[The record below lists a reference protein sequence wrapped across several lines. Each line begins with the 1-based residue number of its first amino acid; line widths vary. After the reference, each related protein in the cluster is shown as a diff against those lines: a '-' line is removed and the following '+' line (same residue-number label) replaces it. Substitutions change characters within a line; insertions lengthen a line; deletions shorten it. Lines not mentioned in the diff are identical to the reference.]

1 MCPENKSDLPK
12 AGTTDINKII
22 QSLNVNKAKGSD
34 GISAKFV
41 KMSAGVI
48 ACHLAN
54 IINDIAFNKYLKQTI
69 KATVRPI
76 FKKR

>member
-54 IINDIAFNKYLKQTI
+54 IINDIAFKKYLKQTI
-69 KATVRPI
+69 KVTVRPI